1 MTEPIQEWYGDIYD
15 ENTRLT
21 AYALEFVRSKDIISR
36 YLDATPMQIA
46 DVGGATGP
54 YSFWLAGLGHSLH
67 LVDLVSRHV
76 EEARARADRDGTP
89 LASYHCGD
97 ARSLPFDDGEMELVL
112 EMGPLYHLQQR
123 DARIAALQEAWRALK
138 PGGVVICS
146 AISRYASLLD
156 GFAHEFVKDGYFRAI
171 MDEDLATG
179 CHENPQKR
187 PDYFTT
193 AFFHRPDDLRDELV
207 EAGFTYV
214 KVLAVEG
221 FAAWLDAD
229 RILEDDATMGLLL
242 DYLRL
247 TEQVPELLGISAHL
261 MGVGAKVE
269 IP

>member
-1 MTEPIQEWYGDIYD
+1 MTERIQEWYSDIYD
-15 ENTRLT
+15 ENSRLT
-21 AYALEFVRSKDIISR
+21 AHTLEFVRSQDIISR
-36 YLDATPMQIA
+36 HLDPTPMQIA

-67 LVDLVSRHV
+67 LVDLVSHHV
-76 EEARARADRDGTP
+76 EEAQARADHDGTP

-97 ARSLPFDDGEMELVL
+97 ARSLPFDDGAMDLVL

-123 DARIAALQEAWRALK
+123 DDRIAALQEARRVLK
-138 PGGVVICS
+138 PGGLVICS

-156 GFAHEFVKDGYFRAI
+156 GFAHAFIKDEYFRAI

-187 PDYFTT
+187 PSYFTT

-207 EAGFTYV
+207 EAGFVDV

-221 FAAWLDAD
+221 FAPWLDAD
-229 RILEDDATMGLLL
+229 RILEDDATAGFLL
-242 DYLRL
+242 DYLRM
-247 TEQVPELLGISAHL
+247 TEQVPELLGVSAHL
-261 MGVGAKVE
+261 MAVGAKFE
-269 IP
+269 AP